1 MALSPRIDSTPAR
14 ISTNMT
20 IARQTP
26 KMSFGDRMKAG
37 LAGHT
42 KNILLTK
49 GITAGGAAQL
59 VNGTSLSN
67 AVDRRNSAGLAL
79 QEATQMENRRF
90 QALSSASKARH
101 DVDRNTI
108 HNSK

>member
-1 MALSPRIDSTPAR
+1 
-14 ISTNMT
+14 
-20 IARQTP
+20 
-26 KMSFGDRMKAG
+26 MKAG

-42 KNILLTK
+42 KNVLLTK

-59 VNGTSLSN
+59 VSGKNLTS
-67 AVDRRNSAGLAL
+67 AVDQRNSVGLAL

-90 QALSSASKARH
+90 QTLSNASKARH
-101 DVDRNTI
+101 EVERNTF